1 MLVTLA
7 LVAAGRALWNKRADD
22 TAKNATVVRLET
34 VRRGTLAELVQAPGE
49 IQPRTKVSISARVSA
64 RIVELPHDVGTTVT
78 RGDAG
83 TSPSVLVRLDATD
96 LDAQLRSAQA
106 RYAAQNAQIA
116 VQESRIAGQKAQM
129 VGQRATLESARRELE
144 RETDLRRTNFTSQ
157 SQYDEAKRR
166 FDEAQAS
173 YEMAEHELHAS
184 EAGLRAARHN
194 LEAAEAEI
202 TKARDNLSYATITS
216 PIDGVVTR
224 VNSKVGE
231 IAVIGTMNNQGTV
244 ILEVADL
251 SQMLMQARV
260 GEGDIASVARGQ
272 RAKVRIQAYRDRVY
286 DGVVEQV
293 ALAPTSRERETDKNF
308 YAEIR
313 VAGNGDRILSGL
325 TADADIETSRHEGVL
340 KVPSQ
345 AVLGRAPDTLPE
357 EVRKLVP
364 AAERDN
370 SVATVVAVMRAGRAR
385 LTPVRVGPSD
395 ATHTVI
401 TEGLREGDRV
411 VVGPFKVL
419 ETIAHDA
426 AVREDTATTATA
438 TGDAT
443 TTAAKTR

>member
-1 MLVTLA
+1 MAVTLT
-7 LVAAGRALWNKRADD
+7 LAAGGRAWWNKRAGDP
-22 TAKNATVVRLET
+22 AKNATAVRLET
-34 VRRGTLAELVQAPGE
+34 VKRGTLAELVQAPGE

-64 RIVELPHDVGTTVT
+64 RIVDLPHDVGTTVT
-78 RGDAG
+78 RGDAD

-96 LDAQLRSAQA
+96 LEAQLRSAQA

-129 VGQRATLESARRELE
+129 VGQRATLESTRRELE
-144 RETDLRRTNFTSQ
+144 READLRRTNFTSQ

-173 YEMAEHELHAS
+173 YEMAEHELHAAD
-184 EAGLRAARHN
+184 AGLRAARHN

-202 TKARDNLSYATITS
+202 AKARDNLSYATITS

-260 GEGDIASVARGQ
+260 GESDIASVTRGQ
-272 RAKVRIQAYRDRVY
+272 EAKVRIQAYRGRVY

-293 ALAPTSRERETDKNF
+293 ALAPTTRERETDKNF

-357 EVRKLVP
+357 EVRRLVP
-364 AAERDN
+364 ASERDN
-370 SVATVVAVMRAGRAR
+370 SVATVVAVMRDGTAR

-401 TEGLREGDRV
+401 SEGLHEGDRV

-426 AVREDTATTATA
+426 AVREDTGTTATA
-438 TGDAT
+438 TGDDA
-443 TTAAKTR
+443 TTAAKSG